1 MWELIFR
8 FKELKYFHNLKTP
21 NIMAGKI
28 TMPGLGVD
36 PGNPSRVIPIDA
48 ITFTLNDDDTVAG
61 FGQPVTI
68 NAACCMVD
76 KYLMDVTNDLK
87 DANSNKDFAVADK
100 LIKRKGIAVIF
111 GKETLLRLLSQP
123 NCEAIR
129 FYSCINDDERAS
141 LVLCGVDEQGR
152 DIAAVKNGKNFLTD
166 LIPMR
171 NAELRRHSREIIFQD
186 DTTELDEK
194 GGPNTF
200 SIQDSKE
207 NPSFA
212 GGFGESLFQL
222 FETEYNTQL

>member
-1 MWELIFR
+1 
-8 FKELKYFHNLKTP
+8 
-21 NIMAGKI
+21 MAGKI

-36 PGNPSRVIPIDA
+36 PGKPSRVIPIDA
-48 ITFTLNDDDTVAG
+48 ITFDLNDDTSVPG
-61 FGQPVTI
+61 YGQPVTL
-68 NAACCMVD
+68 NAACCMID
-76 KYLMDVTNDLK
+76 KDLREFTNDFNN
-87 DANSNKDFAVADK
+87 ANKENNSTLINK
-100 LIKRKGIAVIF
+100 LIEKKGIAVIF

-141 LVLCGVDEQGR
+141 LVLCSVDKNGW
-152 DIAAVKNGKNFLTD
+152 DIAAVKNGKKYLTE
-166 LIPMR
+166 LIPIR
-171 NAELRRHSREIIFQD
+171 NEIIRRSSKDIIFQD
-186 DTTELDEK
+186 DTTESDEK

-222 FETEYNTQL
+222 LESEYNTKL